1 MRLRPTCLALA
12 DVLIAFGRG
21 PSAEGLGTG
30 GGGGGPKESSGERD
44 EPTLKVRPREKHEGE
59 EGRCQKGIQE
69 KFSQNVFVGPQ
80 KIFSK
85 SSTCRQCAVKLDSFC
100 RFIQVLSPALS
111 GCETAGRELS
121 YPDHTHSRGVGR
133 GWSLGWADP
142 GSNSEPWLHRLPLQ
156 RASSAHKTSVFLSLK
171 ETESRLTRLSP
182 TCHPSARHGPGLVVG

>member
-12 DVLIAFGRG
+12 DVLIAFGCG
-21 PSAEGLGTG
+21 PSAEGLGT
-30 GGGGGPKESSGERD
+30 GGGPKESSGERD

-80 KIFSK
+80 KTFSK

-111 GCETAGRELS
+111 SCKTAGRELS
-121 YPDHTHSRGVGR
+121 YPDHTHSRGVGER
-133 GWSLGWADP
+133 MESGVGRP
-142 GSNSEPWLHRLPLQ
+142 GIEPWLHRLPLQ

-171 ETESRLTRLSP
+171 ETESRLTRPSP
-182 TCHPSARHGPGLVVG
+182 TCHPSTRRGPGLVVG

>member
-1 MRLRPTCLALA
+1 M
-12 DVLIAFGRG
+12 
-21 PSAEGLGTG
+21 
-30 GGGGGPKESSGERD
+30 
-44 EPTLKVRPREKHEGE
+44 RPREKHEGE

-121 YPDHTHSRGVGR
+121 YLDHTHSRGVGER
-133 GWSLGWADP
+133 MESGVGRP
-142 GSNSEPWLHRLPLQ
+142 GIEL
-156 RASSAHKTSVFLSLK
+156 
-171 ETESRLTRLSP
+171 
-182 TCHPSARHGPGLVVG
+182 